1 MVSVCFRC
9 LESSSFAEFVRAY
22 KDFIP
27 REGFSNH
34 KGGMSRVD
42 RYANENPW
50 CWRNGRWFLSYP
62 PPPPCW
68 LYERKRLLEREE
80 RGRKRI
86 SDRVVRQA
94 G

>member
-9 LESSSFAEFVRAY
+9 LESSSFAEFVRAH

-42 RYANENPW
+42 RYANKNPW
-50 CWRNGRWFLSYP
+50 C
-62 PPPPCW
+62 
-68 LYERKRLLEREE
+68 
-80 RGRKRI
+80 
-86 SDRVVRQA
+86 
-94 G
+94 